1 MTVDSRLPESS
12 SHVRR
17 QETTETSAQLPAT
30 KATNESKRFILTYSI
45 STSFQGVFLPTVQPK
60 AVYDRSTGKG
70 DDQRRLALLA
80 FFQQSTLANTRF
92 SKCRGFQTFKL
103 KFQPHACDA
112 MHDILAFYN
121 PFDKFP
127 DIS

>member
-80 FFQQSTLANTRF
+80 FNNQR
-92 SKCRGFQTFKL
+92 
-103 KFQPHACDA
+103 
-112 MHDILAFYN
+112 
-121 PFDKFP
+121 
-127 DIS
+127 

>member
-1 MTVDSRLPESS
+1 MKTRPLFFPQGHLDVLPRNLLHVQDSNQHPAFPFFKLLSPYRTMTVDSRLPESS

-80 FFQQSTLANTRF
+80 FNNQR
-92 SKCRGFQTFKL
+92 
-103 KFQPHACDA
+103 
-112 MHDILAFYN
+112 
-121 PFDKFP
+121 
-127 DIS
+127 

>member
-1 MTVDSRLPESS
+1 MKTRPLFFPQGHLDVLPRHLLHVQDSNQHPFFKLLSPYRTMTVDSRLPESS

-80 FFQQSTLANTRF
+80 FNNQR
-92 SKCRGFQTFKL
+92 
-103 KFQPHACDA
+103 
-112 MHDILAFYN
+112 
-121 PFDKFP
+121 
-127 DIS
+127 

>member
-70 DDQRRLALLA
+70 DDQKTLSASC
-80 FFQQSTLANTRF
+80 FQQSTLGNTRF

-112 MHDILAFYN
+112 MHDILAFYY